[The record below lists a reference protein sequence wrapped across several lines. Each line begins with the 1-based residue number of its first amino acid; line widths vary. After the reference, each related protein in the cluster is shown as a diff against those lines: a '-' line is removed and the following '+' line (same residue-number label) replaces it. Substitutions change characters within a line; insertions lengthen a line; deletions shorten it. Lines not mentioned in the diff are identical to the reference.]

1 MGEKKPYFD
10 ELDDVSA
17 DDVVIATE
25 AQFDE
30 TTTSR
35 TGATALRWVLTLI
48 VFFLFAGMG
57 WLTWSL
63 APVVVGALASAVLF
77 SCMHVVLEW
86 ERSVV
91 LRFGKFNRVAGPGL
105 IFMIPLVE
113 YSAATVDMRM
123 RSTAFKAEHVLTAD
137 LVPVNVDAVLFW
149 TVWDAGKAC
158 SEVKNYVRLVY
169 WAAQTT
175 LRDVMGA
182 VNIAQL
188 STRREQID
196 REVADILERKT
207 NEWGITVVSV
217 EIRDIEIPDDL
228 QESLSAEARA
238 EREYNARIILA
249 EVEKEISEM
258 FVDAARTYG
267 REDAALQLRAM
278 SFVSDSVRE
287 KGGLVVIPSALSE
300 AFEVDACRL
309 TTVPSVPGNGAGYL
323 YSKKNHKHVRQVSQI
338 CMIYDT
344 IRATGEGRIV
354 QRSRQG
360 RGRYSVHYRFEG
372 RRRASLYG
380 ESGARGFPR

>member
-48 VFFLFAGMG
+48 VFFLFAGMA

-217 EIRDIEIPDDL
+217 EIRDIVIPTEL
-228 QESLSAEARA
+228 QDALSKEAQA
-238 EREYNARIILA
+238 ERERNARVTLA
-249 EVEKEISEM
+249 EAEEDVSEM
-258 FVDAARTYG
+258 FVRATRNYKA
-267 REDAALQLRAM
+267 EDGAVQLRAM
-278 SFVSDSVRE
+278 NMLYDGVKE
-287 KGGLVVIPSALSE
+287 KGGLVLVPTSLAD
-300 AFEVDACRL
+300 AFGEIGSSGKQAADEQG
-309 TTVPSVPGNGAGYL
+309 P
-323 YSKKNHKHVRQVSQI
+323 QI
-338 CMIYDT
+338 
-344 IRATGEGRIV
+344 
-354 QRSRQG
+354 
-360 RGRYSVHYRFEG
+360 
-372 RRRASLYG
+372 
-380 ESGARGFPR
+380 